1 MNRRQATVCP
11 PGKKKRV
18 TTTVR
23 SPTPTIDDHKYET
36 TVTPSPS
43 RFSTNST
50 QTMISADRSGR
61 IRHSIPSEDV
71 LREEDN
77 NRAPHMSHKLT
88 TFCPPVVLDRRLV
101 LNEPEASHCLSI
113 GSCTH
118 GVPNMSYLYF
128 LVCMRILGILCD
140 CYSLYIQTQL
150 HSS

>member
-1 MNRRQATVCP
+1 MGDDKGIGKPPSVHRALYLIIFNNKEIMETLENRAGGKPPSVHRALYTWVTSYESKADHLLPAIGLGQTTRSKMNRRQATVCP

-77 NRAPHMSHKLT
+77 NR
-88 TFCPPVVLDRRLV
+88 
-101 LNEPEASHCLSI
+101 
-113 GSCTH
+113 
-118 GVPNMSYLYF
+118 
-128 LVCMRILGILCD
+128 
-140 CYSLYIQTQL
+140 
-150 HSS
+150 